1 MAAAPKVSHI
11 SAKARAA
18 DKTNLRKAR
27 AVARLLPRTGKQK
40 AASRQ
45 SLVKARAAQKARR
58 SGKGA
63 VTAKKPQAA
72 LDMQL
77 NLNLVS
83 PGSSETAFSL
93 HLLPVCGPVALA
105 EHLAWMTGITVADEE
120 ILALHKSVQGCT
132 LSDLLE
138 YATAEGFSG
147 TRLRS
152 FQSCDPDQDM
162 PGMVYGVQLDA
173 GYHAVL
179 RTPAGL
185 VSWGLEMPL
194 AGSPEEAWMLEWEEP
209 GG

>member
-1 MAAAPKVSHI
+1 MAAKATVSHV

-18 DKTNLRKAR
+18 DKANLKKAR

-63 VTAKKPQAA
+63 VTAKKPAA
-72 LDMQL
+72 PAPAGYE
-77 NLNLVS
+77 
-83 PGSSETAFSL
+83 PGMDL
-93 HLLPVCGPVALA
+93 HSLPVCAAVAMAASLQAWGGAVASVAEIIGLYERAGAVTLGGMCEAVAELGLA
-105 EHLAWMTGITVADEE
+105 GWRLSWFAPADLAIPW
-120 ILALHKSVQGCT
+120 
-132 LSDLLE
+132 
-138 YATAEGFSG
+138 
-147 TRLRS
+147 
-152 FQSCDPDQDM
+152 

-185 VSWGLEMPL
+185 ASWGLEIPL

-209 GG
+209 DG